1 LDIEKGKCYNSN
13 GTQTTFV
20 EEKENDDEQIG
31 DDIEIIPNL
40 VQDDFVQL
48 DLHEYNEQSN
58 MVRDFSQEIYHFLSQ
73 IFFRLLVSE

>member
-58 MVRDFSQEIYHFLSQ
+58 MVRDFSQ
-73 IFFRLLVSE
+73 